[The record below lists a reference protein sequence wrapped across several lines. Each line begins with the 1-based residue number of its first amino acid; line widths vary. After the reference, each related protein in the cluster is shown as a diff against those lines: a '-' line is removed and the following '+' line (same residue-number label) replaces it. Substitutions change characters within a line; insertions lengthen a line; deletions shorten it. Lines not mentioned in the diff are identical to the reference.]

1 MTDWYKVYVKRQRPR
16 ILNTILKS
24 KVVELT
30 VTNFNTYYKA
40 AVTKTVLVREWTN
53 RSRNRRKSPEKDLH
67 KYSQLIFDKGT
78 KAMQGAKA
86 VSSTVMKQLD
96 IHKQK

>member
-1 MTDWYKVYVKRQRPR
+1 M
-16 ILNTILKS
+16 II
-24 KVVELT
+24 
-30 VTNFNTYYKA
+30 
-40 AVTKTVLVREWTN
+40 KTVLFWQKNGQTDQW
-53 RSRNRRKSPEKDLH
+53 NRRKSPEKDLH